1 MRTLILVIAAFT
13 LLPTAHAATEI
24 GTLNGAQFRI
34 DIPDHWN
41 GTLVMYCHG
50 YNPKAVVF
58 EADKPLPE
66 QLAVFPA
73 SGAAL
78 AQSGYSAGGWA
89 VEQAV
94 VDTQSLKRYFI
105 SKYGRPKHTF
115 VTGHSM
121 GGFLTMML
129 AEQFPT
135 DYDAAMPLCGPL
147 APTMSFIGQDAFGSV
162 VIFNYLYPGVLPEPG
177 HFPADFEMSKEL
189 VEKVQSA
196 LDAAPDKTKLFLA
209 YTRAHS
215 TKDLA
220 GSLVLITYVVKEL
233 EIRAGGNPFDN
244 RAVIYDWPG
253 DQNALNDGV
262 KRYAASPAAALYLET
277 WYTPTGRIAHPMLA
291 IHTTYD
297 PIVPTRVP
305 AAYVAMTEEAGTSNL
320 FIQQYVHHDGH
331 CTMTPEEISAGFR
344 ELQAWSEHGARPSNG
359 AEPR

>member
-1 MRTLILVIAAFT
+1 MRTLILVSAAFL
-13 LLPTAHAATEI
+13 LLPAAHAATET

-34 DIPDHWN
+34 DIPDRWN

-50 YNPKAVVF
+50 YNPKPVTF

-66 QLAVFPA
+66 PLAVFPA

-89 VEQAV
+89 VEQAM
-94 VDTQSLKRYFI
+94 VDIQSLKRYFV

-115 VTGHSM
+115 ITGHSM

-129 AEQFPT
+129 AEKFPT
-135 DYDAAMPLCGPL
+135 SYDAAMPLCGPL
-147 APTMSFIGQDAFGSV
+147 DSTVSFIGQDAFGSL

-177 HFPADFEMSKEL
+177 RFPADFEMSKEL
-189 VEKVQSA
+189 GNKVQSA
-196 LDAAPDKTKLFLA
+196 LDANPETAKLFLA

-220 GSLVLITYVVKEL
+220 GSLVLIAYVVKEL

-262 KRYAASPAAALYLET
+262 KRYAASPAAALYLKT

-305 AAYVAMTEEAGTSNL
+305 AAYAALTEEAGTDHL
-320 FIQQYVHHDGH
+320 FVQQYVHHDGH

-344 ELQAWSEHGARPSNG
+344 ELRAWTEHGVKPSDG
-359 AEPR
+359 ALPR